1 MEKKCKQWG
10 FIKDVFCAPNSTYE
24 TLLVMMHE
32 IVGVDPNSRVY
43 DLRSLLN
50 IQGKMARFT
59 IKKDKDLHYVLRI
72 GNEISEVYVTVEH
85 SQQQVNQSIN
95 EKHLHEPND
104 QSFVQ
109 LMAFQFASTSESN
122 FMHELIPFFKLNR
135 CTETASE

>member
-1 MEKKCKQWG
+1 MEKKGKQWG
-10 FIKDVFCAPNSTYE
+10 FIKDVFCAPNS

-59 IKKDKDLHYVLRI
+59 IKKDKDLHYVWRI

-85 SQQQVNQSIN
+85 SQQ
-95 EKHLHEPND
+95 
-104 QSFVQ
+104 
-109 LMAFQFASTSESN
+109 
-122 FMHELIPFFKLNR
+122 
-135 CTETASE
+135 